1 MNDFALLIL
10 RTVSSGFMLFAHGL
24 PKLNRL
30 FSSGEINFA
39 DPLGIGTVPS
49 LALAVFSEFFC
60 SILVIL
66 GLFTRASLIPLIITM
81 FVAGFVHHSA
91 DPFAQKE
98 KALLFLLIY
107 VFLFITGPG
116 KYSLNRI
123 IKLKSSNRFIKFL
136 SE

>member
-1 MNDFALLIL
+1 MNDFALLLL
-10 RTVSSGFMLFAHGL
+10 RTVSSAIMLFAHGL

-30 FSSGEINFA
+30 LAGEINFA
-39 DPLGIGTVPS
+39 DPLGIGITFS
-49 LALAVFSEFFC
+49 LVLAVFSEFFC
-60 SILVIL
+60 SVLTIA
-66 GLFTRASLIPLIITM
+66 GLFTRVSLIPLIITM

-98 KALLFLLIY
+98 KALLFLLIF

-116 KYSLNRI
+116 RYSLSRI
-123 IKLKSSNRFIKFL
+123 IKIKSSNRVVKFL

>member
-10 RTVSSGFMLFAHGL
+10 RTVSSIFMLFAHGL

-30 FSSGEINFA
+30 FPSDEISFA

-60 SILVIL
+60 SVFIFL
-66 GLFTRASLIPLIITM
+66 GLFTRASLIALIITM
-81 FVAGFVHHSA
+81 FVAGFIHHAA

-107 VFLFITGPG
+107 LFLFITGPG

-123 IKLKSSNRFIKFL
+123 IKIKSSIKLIKFL

>member
-1 MNDFALLIL
+1 MNDLALLIL

-39 DPLGIGTVPS
+39 DPLGIGTIPS
-49 LALAVFSEFFC
+49 LLLAVFSEFFC
-60 SILVIL
+60 SVLVIVGFL
-66 GLFTRASLIPLIITM
+66 TRASLIPLIITM
-81 FVAGFVHHSA
+81 FVAGFIHHAA

-123 IKLKSSNRFIKFL
+123 IKIKSSNKLIKFL

>member
-10 RTVSSGFMLFAHGL
+10 RTVSSAFMLFAHGL

>member
-1 MNDFALLIL
+1 MNDFALLLL
-10 RTVSSGFMLFAHGL
+10 RTVSSAIMLFAHGL

-30 FSSGEINFA
+30 LAGEITFA
-39 DPLGIGTVPS
+39 DPLGIGITFS
-49 LALAVFSEFFC
+49 LVLAVFSEFFC
-60 SILVIL
+60 SVLIIA
-66 GLFTRASLIPLIITM
+66 GLFTRVSLIPLIITM

-98 KALLFLLIY
+98 KALLFLLIF

-116 KYSLNRI
+116 RYSLSRI
-123 IKLKSSNRFIKFL
+123 IKIKSANKLIKFL